1 MGGWLWNL
9 LNIGVSLVGYYM
21 AAFLIDHKFYGR
33 SRMQS
38 IGFLADFILFVISAA
53 LFTKLEQPGGPIKV
67 FQFLYFF
74 SSFWNQFGPN
84 STTFLL
90 AAEVYP
96 APIRST
102 AHGISAACG
111 KLGALVPTI
120 VYNYVSNQT
129 KFWIVC
135 WFGLVGFAL
144 TVLFIPDTTGVDLR
158 EQERYWNFVR
168 DGREADYHGIAIHPR
183 HLSFWE
189 RYVLQRHR
197 YYDPVLD
204 REAKIAELR
213 ARYEASVSSEKAED
227 DEFKDYDN
235 VVSPNASRYF
245 EFEKTQRQSSD
256 DTPFA
261 NDKKSPVGT
270 PEGGSKSS
278 NDEAD

>member
-1 MGGWLWNL
+1 
-9 LNIGVSLVGYYM
+9 M

-53 LFTKLEQPGGPIKV
+53 LFNQLEKPGGPIKV

-111 KLGALVPTI
+111 KLGALIPAV
-120 VYNYVSNQT
+120 VYSYVGNRT
-129 KFWIVC
+129 KFWIVS
-135 WFGLVGFAL
+135 WFGLIGWAL

-158 EQERYWNFVR
+158 EQERYWNLVR
-168 DGREADYHGIAIHPR
+168 AGREADYHGIAIHPR

-189 RYVLQRHR
+189 RYVLRRHR
-197 YYDPVLD
+197 YYDPALD

-213 ARYEASVSSEKAED
+213 SRYEASISTEKAED
-227 DEFKDYDN
+227 DQLKDYDSI
-235 VVSPNASRYF
+235 VSPNASRYF
-245 EFEKTQRQSSD
+245 ELEKTQRNSSE
-256 DTPFA
+256 DTTLS
-261 NDKKSPVGT
+261 NGDESPALS
-270 PEGGSKSS
+270 PEAGSKSS
-278 NDEAD
+278 NEKFKQ

>member
-21 AAFLIDHKFYGR
+21 AAIFIDHKFYGR

-53 LFTKLEQPGGPIKV
+53 LFNQLQQPGGPIKV

-102 AHGISAACG
+102 AHGISAAFG
-111 KLGALVPTI
+111 KLGALVPAI
-120 VYNYVSNQT
+120 IYNYVSNHE

-135 WFGLVGFAL
+135 WFGLAGFLL
-144 TVLFIPDTTGVDLR
+144 TVVFIPDTTGVDLR
-158 EQERYWNFVR
+158 EQERYWILVR
-168 DGREADYHGIAIHPR
+168 AGRTEEYHGVAIHPR
-183 HLSFWE
+183 HLSVWE
-189 RYVLQRHR
+189 RYVLRRHR
-197 YYDPVLD
+197 YYDPELD
-204 REAKIAELR
+204 CQAKIAELR
-213 ARYEASVSSEKAED
+213 LKYELSQKKIASEDREFLDSDIAVSE
-227 DEFKDYDN
+227 N
-235 VVSPNASRYF
+235 VSRYF
-245 EFEKTQRQSSD
+245 DLEKQSRDSEETTRSSQD
-256 DTPFA
+256 KVEGEG
-261 NDKKSPVGT
+261 NDKVES
-270 PEGGSKSS
+270 ENGG
-278 NDEAD
+278 ATLG